1 MISKQGLNW
10 LARRILPQSVYS
22 VLKILLWST
31 YRTDGLMTFHVCHFM
46 NDPKFR
52 EAYAHGHA
60 VGSWDYEPI
69 QWRAYVCC
77 WAAARARDIEGDFVE
92 CGVWRGGLARVVTRY
107 VDFKHL
113 PKKFYLLD
121 TFEGIDASLVT
132 PEERKI
138 FDPDALN
145 RYHYDRR
152 EKSNAYESV
161 KASFADLPNVELV
174 KGRIPES
181 LSGVKCEKVAYL
193 SIDMNNATPEIAAA
207 EYFWPKM
214 SSGAMMILDDYAGS
228 EQYRV
233 QRQAFDKFA
242 ADRGVQ
248 VLNMPTGQ
256 GLIFK
261 P

>member
-1 MISKQGLNW
+1 
-10 LARRILPQSVYS
+10 
-22 VLKILLWST
+22 
-31 YRTDGLMTFHVCHFM
+31 
-46 NDPKFR
+46 
-52 EAYAHGHA
+52 
-60 VGSWDYEPI
+60 
-69 QWRAYVCC
+69 
-77 WAAARARDIEGDFVE
+77 
-92 CGVWRGGLARVVTRY
+92 
-107 VDFKHL
+107 
-113 PKKFYLLD
+113 
-121 TFEGIDASLVT
+121 
-132 PEERKI
+132 
-138 FDPDALN
+138 
-145 RYHYDRR
+145 
-152 EKSNAYESV
+152 
-161 KASFADLPNVELV
+161 VELV

-181 LSGVKCEKVAYL
+181 QSGVKCEKVAYL